1 MSCGAY
7 RVEAQWGR
15 RADTAA
21 GLADRFARTVDAMR
35 ALDPRLDNWLWGDA
49 EEIWDTEGK
58 TAGRPFATVRAN
70 LVAAIEKN
78 PCKGGDRISDPSNGY
93 WMMILTPSA
102 AATAFSLAVSAGE
115 DRAGSKSV
123 AFKHYVSFKIER
135 DLNHALAT
143 YDVCRALVL
152 LISEI
157 WETTWAEA
165 APDDN
170 RPLWLGF
177 PVRATWMSYVSPCFA
192 PLITPP
198 ADAIVERRP
207 NGGLFLAA
215 TDETFETA
223 NPAHM
228 AAAGAIEAALQP
240 LNKIAWPI
248 DDPYR

>member
-1 MSCGAY
+1 M
-7 RVEAQWGR
+7 
-15 RADTAA
+15 
-21 GLADRFARTVDAMR
+21 
-35 ALDPRLDNWLWGDA
+35 
-49 EEIWDTEGK
+49 
-58 TAGRPFATVRAN
+58 
-70 LVAAIEKN
+70 LV
-78 PCKGGDRISDPSNGY
+78 
-93 WMMILTPSA
+93 
-102 AATAFSLAVSAGE
+102 
-115 DRAGSKSV
+115 
-123 AFKHYVSFKIER
+123 FKIKR

-192 PLITPP
+192 PLITLP